1 MKKILLQ
8 GLVLLLFLAGGIYL
22 LTRVDWI
29 RLLRIDKATAQ
40 VEQKLGDLIWSQQ
53 DIEELPKDTSY
64 RHVDSLIRR
73 LCVANGIDVWRVK
86 LHLVENGEVNA
97 LALPD
102 YHMVVYSGLL
112 KNVKNDG
119 ELAGVLGHELAH
131 MELQHVMKKLGKEI
145 GLSVLVSI
153 TTGELGGDAI
163 KEVIGM
169 LSSSAYDRKLEKDA
183 DVQAVKYLKN
193 AGIDRN
199 DFANFLDRLGKEEA
213 GVPKELS
220 WLSTHPDS
228 RERARYIR
236 GMREK
241 GRVTSDK

>member
-1 MKKILLQ
+1 MRKILFQ

-40 VEQKLGDLIWSQQ
+40 VEQKLGELIWSQQ
-53 DIEELPKDTSY
+53 DIAELPKDARY
-64 RHVDSLIRR
+64 RHVDSLIRG
-73 LCVANGIDVWRVK
+73 LCAANGIDVQRVK

-97 LALPD
+97 FALPD

-131 MELQHVMKKLGKEI
+131 MELSHVMKKLGKEI

-153 TTGELGGDAI
+153 TTGEMGGDAI

-193 AGIDRN
+193 AGLDPN
-199 DFANFLDRLGKEEA
+199 DFANFLDRLGKEEV

-236 GMREK
+236 GMR
-241 GRVTSDK
+241 DK

>member
-1 MKKILLQ
+1 MRKIVFQGLILL
-8 GLVLLLFLAGGIYL
+8 LVLAGGVYL

-29 RLLRIDKATAQ
+29 RLLRIDRATEQ

-53 DIEELPKDTSY
+53 GLDELPKDSTY
-64 RHVDSLIRR
+64 KRVDAIIRR
-73 LCVANGIDVWRVK
+73 LCAANQIDQKRVK

-97 LALPD
+97 FALPD
-102 YHMVVYSGLL
+102 YHMVVYGGLL

-131 MELQHVMKKLGKEI
+131 MELAHVMKKLGKEV
-145 GLSVLVSI
+145 GLSVLISI

-183 DVQAVKYLKN
+183 DVQAVKYLRQ

-199 DFANFLDRLGKEEA
+199 DFANFLDRLGQEGA
-213 GVPKELS
+213 GIPKELS

-228 RERARYIR
+228 RERAKYIR
-236 GMREK
+236 EIK
-241 GRVTSDK
+241 

>member
-1 MKKILLQ
+1 MKKILFQ
-8 GLVLLLFLAGGIYL
+8 GLVLLLVLAGGIYL

-29 RLLRIDKATAQ
+29 GLLRIDKATEKL
-40 VEQKLGDLIWSQQ
+40 EQQLGDLIWSQQ
-53 DIEELPKDTSY
+53 GMEELSKDSNFK
-64 RHVDSLIRR
+64 RVDSIIRR
-73 LCVANGIDVWRVK
+73 ICAANHIDMKRVK

-97 LALPD
+97 FALPD

-112 KNVKNDG
+112 KAVKNDG

-131 MELQHVMKKLGKEI
+131 MELSHVMKKLGKEV
-145 GLSVLVSI
+145 GLSVLISI

-183 DVQAVKYLKN
+183 DVQAVKYLRK

-199 DFANFLDRLGKEEA
+199 DFANFLDRLGQEEA

-228 RERARYIR
+228 RERAKYIR
-236 GMREK
+236 GVE
-241 GRVTSDK
+241 

>member
-1 MKKILLQ
+1 MKKILFQ
-8 GLVLLLFLAGGIYL
+8 GLVLLLVLAGGIYL

-29 RLLRIDKATAQ
+29 GLLRIDKATEKL
-40 VEQKLGDLIWSQQ
+40 EQQLGDLIWSQQ
-53 DIEELPKDTSY
+53 GMEELSKDSNFK
-64 RHVDSLIRR
+64 RVDSIIRR
-73 LCVANGIDVWRVK
+73 ICAANHIDMKRVK

-97 LALPD
+97 FALPD

-112 KNVKNDG
+112 KAVKNDG

-131 MELQHVMKKLGKEI
+131 MELSHVMKKLGKEV
-145 GLSVLVSI
+145 GLSVLISI

-183 DVQAVKYLKN
+183 DVQAVKYLSN

-199 DFANFLDRLGKEEA
+199 DFANFLDRLGREEA

-228 RERARYIR
+228 RERAKYIR
-236 GMREK
+236 GVE
-241 GRVTSDK
+241 

>member
-1 MKKILLQ
+1 MRKIVFQGLILL
-8 GLVLLLFLAGGIYL
+8 LVLAGGVYL

-29 RLLRIDKATAQ
+29 RLLRIDRATEK

-53 DIEELPKDTSY
+53 GLDELPKDSTY
-64 RHVDSLIRR
+64 KRVDAIIRR
-73 LCVANGIDVWRVK
+73 LCAANQIDLKRVK
-86 LHLVENGEVNA
+86 LHIVENGEVNA
-97 LALPD
+97 FALPD

-131 MELQHVMKKLGKEI
+131 MELAHVMKKLGKEV
-145 GLSVLVSI
+145 GLSVLISI

-183 DVQAVKYLKN
+183 DVQAVKYLKQ

-213 GVPKELS
+213 GIPKELS

-228 RERARYIR
+228 RERAKYIR
-236 GMREK
+236 EME
-241 GRVTSDK
+241 

>member
-1 MKKILLQ
+1 MKKILFQ
-8 GLVLLLFLAGGIYL
+8 GLVLLLVLAGGIYL

-29 RLLRIDKATAQ
+29 GLLRIDKATEK
-40 VEQKLGDLIWSQQ
+40 VEQQLGDLIWSQQ
-53 DIEELPKDTSY
+53 GMDELPRDSAYK
-64 RHVDSLIRR
+64 RVDGIIRR
-73 LCVANGIDVWRVK
+73 LCAANGIDVKRVK
-86 LHLVENGEVNA
+86 LHIVENGEVNA
-97 LALPD
+97 FALPD

-112 KNVKNDG
+112 KAVKNDG

-131 MELQHVMKKLGKEI
+131 MELSHVMKKLGKEV
-145 GLSVLVSI
+145 GLSVLISI

-183 DVQAVKYLKN
+183 DVQAVKYLSK

-199 DFANFLDRLGKEEA
+199 DFANFLDRLGQEEA
-213 GVPKELS
+213 GLPKELS

-228 RERARYIR
+228 RERAKYIR
-236 GMREK
+236 GVE
-241 GRVTSDK
+241 

>member
-1 MKKILLQ
+1 MKKILFQ
-8 GLVLLLFLAGGIYL
+8 GLVLLLVLAGGIYL

-29 RLLRIDKATAQ
+29 GLLRIDKATEK
-40 VEQKLGDLIWSQQ
+40 VEQQLGDLIWSQQ
-53 DIEELPKDTSY
+53 GMDELPGDSNYK
-64 RHVDSLIRR
+64 RVDDIIRR
-73 LCVANGIDVWRVK
+73 LCAANGIDVKRVK
-86 LHLVENGEVNA
+86 LHIVENGEVNA
-97 LALPD
+97 FALPD

-112 KNVKNDG
+112 KAVKNDG

-131 MELQHVMKKLGKEI
+131 MELSHVMKKLGKEV
-145 GLSVLVSI
+145 GLSVLISI

-183 DVQAVKYLKN
+183 DVQAVKYLSK
-193 AGIDRN
+193 AGFNRN
-199 DFANFLDRLGKEEA
+199 DFANFLDRLGQEEA

-228 RERARYIR
+228 RERAKYIR
-236 GMREK
+236 GVE
-241 GRVTSDK
+241 